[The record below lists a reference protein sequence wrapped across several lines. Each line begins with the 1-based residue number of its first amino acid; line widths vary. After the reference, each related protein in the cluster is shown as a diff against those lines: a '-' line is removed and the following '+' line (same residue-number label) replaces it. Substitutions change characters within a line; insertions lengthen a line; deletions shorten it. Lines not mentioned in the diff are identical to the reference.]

1 MTMKD
6 FSWQTFKQT
15 GDIDAYL
22 LYKAVENND
31 KRDKEWKPVKQE
43 GLSQDGA
50 NTASQIVC

>member
-31 KRDKEWKPVKQE
+31 KRNKEWKLVKQGE
-43 GLSQDGA
+43 LSQDGT
-50 NTASQIVC
+50 NTARQIVC

>member
-22 LYKAVENND
+22 LYKAVEDND
-31 KRDKEWKPVKQE
+31 KRDKEWKLVKQGE
-43 GLSQDGA
+43 LSQDGA